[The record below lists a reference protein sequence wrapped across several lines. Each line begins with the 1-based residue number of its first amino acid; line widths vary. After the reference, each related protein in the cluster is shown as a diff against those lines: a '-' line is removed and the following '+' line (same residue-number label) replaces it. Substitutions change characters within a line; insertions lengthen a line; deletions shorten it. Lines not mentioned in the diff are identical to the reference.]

1 MTGLF
6 STIQRG
12 GNAFVQRHPLF
23 VVAVAAASCVVLARW
38 SGPLGI
44 SLALAWGCLGGL
56 LRGWRLGIVWLICC
70 GWTLAVWSW
79 RTEAREGAERTLLQ
93 QAPGP
98 REGVLLNN
106 AKGQPSRWTAP
117 VKLTTGEIVQW
128 EGNGDELPVAGSR
141 VRAFG
146 NFSALT
152 PPRNPG
158 EFDRAAWLR
167 NQGVAATFSAYW
179 VKGEVATSRVARLAA
194 DFRHGFRTAVT
205 TGLAEDSEEAM
216 VIRAVVIG
224 EPPMD
229 ADELVMAFRSSGTL
243 HAFSVS
249 GLHVAMV
256 GSIAWLLLRSVGLPR
271 RWAVLVLLPL
281 IFGYSWLSG
290 NSPPALRSAWMAA
303 VFLGAFVFR
312 RRPDLL
318 NALGAVLLAA
328 LLWDARVLFQPGV
341 QLSYG
346 VVAAIAIGAG
356 WGTRCFAWIAREE
369 LYLPP
374 TLMSG
379 PQRAWLW
386 FRRKLAQSLG
396 VSLVAGMGSTPLT
409 AFHFGMI
416 TPISV
421 IAGIFL
427 VPLVFVLLA
436 AALISAAVFPI
447 LPGAAQWLNRGNAY
461 VAKGCVWTAEG
472 FAAIPGGHLQV
483 RHPAEPFLLV
493 YDLERGAG
501 AACFYAPEEGA
512 VLLDCGDA
520 FQFKSRVVP
529 SLRQL
534 GVFPDSVILSHPD
547 GGHLGGG
554 AVVWE
559 MFPVKQALLPVVK
572 SRSETCRSWVN
583 EAPKAGVKLR
593 FADSVRD
600 LPMPDGAR
608 LEVLHAPDSQNQNT
622 LADERVAI
630 FRLHWR
636 GRKILFT
643 SDAGMK
649 TELEALA
656 NGQDFTAD
664 LLIAGRN
671 RSDVSLSDAFLDAVN
686 PQAIIASHADFP
698 LSEKLKSETVDYWRS
713 RGIQVMHQGRSGGVT
728 VTLDDAGALVLEGFA
743 DQSRIVLP
751 AKSR

>member
-1 MTGLF
+1 MTGILA
-6 STIQRG
+6 TIQRW
-12 GNAFVQRHPLF
+12 GNAIVCRHPLF
-23 VVAVAAASCVVLARW
+23 VVAFAAATCVVLARW
-38 SGPLGI
+38 SLPMGIFLAVGWGFLG
-44 SLALAWGCLGGL
+44 AL
-56 LRGWRLGIVWLICC
+56 LRDWRLGSVWLLAS
-70 GWTLAVWSW
+70 GLTLGMWSW
-79 RTEAREGAERTLLQ
+79 RTEAQSVAERNLLQ
-93 QAPGP
+93 QAPGLH
-98 REGVLLNN
+98 EGVLLNN
-106 AKGQPSRWTAP
+106 AKGQPSRWSAA
-117 VKLTTGEIVQW
+117 VKLTSGEKVQW

-141 VRAFG
+141 VRAHG
-146 NFSALT
+146 NFSALPT
-152 PPRNPG
+152 PRNPG
-158 EFDRAAWLR
+158 EFDRAEWLR
-167 NQGVAATFSAYW
+167 NRGIAATFSAHW
-179 VKGEVATSRVARLAA
+179 VKGEVATSPAARLAA
-194 DFRHGFRTAVT
+194 DFRQGFRTAVT
-205 TGLAEDSEEAM
+205 TGLEEDSEEAM

-224 EPPMD
+224 EPPLD
-229 ADELVMAFRSSGTL
+229 ADALVMAFRSSGTL

-256 GSIAWLLLRSVGLPR
+256 GSIAWLLLRSLGVPR
-271 RWAVLVLLPL
+271 RWAVLLLLPL

-356 WGTRCFAWIAREE
+356 WGTRCFAWIAKEE

-436 AALISAAVFPI
+436 AALISAAFFPI
-447 LPGAAQWLNRGNAY
+447 LPGAAQWLNCGNAY
-461 VAKGCVWTAEG
+461 VAKGCVWTAER

-483 RHPAEPFLLV
+483 RHPEVPFVLV
-493 YDLERGAG
+493 YDLEKGAG
-501 AACFYAPEEGA
+501 AACFYAPKEGA
-512 VLLDCGDA
+512 VLMDCGDA
-520 FQFKSRVVP
+520 FQFKSRIVP

-554 AVVWE
+554 AAVWE
-559 MFPVKQALLPVVK
+559 MFPVQQALLPVVK
-572 SRSETCRSWVN
+572 SRSATFRSWVN
-583 EAPKAGVKLR
+583 EAPKSGVRLR
-593 FADSVRD
+593 FAENTRD

-636 GRKILFT
+636 GWKILFT

-649 TELEALA
+649 TETAALTT
-656 NGQDFTAD
+656 GQDFSAD
-664 LLIAGRN
+664 LLVAGHN
-671 RSDVSLSDAFLDAVN
+671 RSDVSLCDAFLDAVN
-686 PQAIIASHADFP
+686 PKAIIASHADFP
-698 LSEKLKSETVDYWRS
+698 ISEKLEPKIVDYWRS
-713 RGIQVMHQGRSGGVT
+713 RGIQVMHQGETGGVM
-728 VTLDDAGALVLEGFA
+728 VTLDETGALVLEGFA
-743 DQSRIVLP
+743 DQSRVILT